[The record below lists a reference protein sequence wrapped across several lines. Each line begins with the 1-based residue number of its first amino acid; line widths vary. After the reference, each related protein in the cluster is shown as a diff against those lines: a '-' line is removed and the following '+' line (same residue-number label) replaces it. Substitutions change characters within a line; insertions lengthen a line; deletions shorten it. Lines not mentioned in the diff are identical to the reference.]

1 MLTLKWAKKHSP
13 HFRMNQSVTLTLCV
27 PREHRALKR
36 LEDFSI
42 SFCPQGGK
50 TVGRWGTLQRP
61 FFCGY
66 QRQLQQSHWN
76 QNYNVLIR
84 MSPHLQK
91 AKSFEAFWLSKKKK
105 KQPILIPQI
114 LNICTVSPWKS
125 PFFFFISGAE
135 VDQKGKQNEEILK
148 NMCTVRSPAKHHDG
162 FVPSPSQSQYSS
174 FGRWLSTI

>member
-105 KQPILIPQI
+105 KTTDPYTPDTKHMYSFSMEESIFLLYIW
-114 LNICTVSPWKS
+114 SRSWS
-125 PFFFFISGAE
+125 
-135 VDQKGKQNEEILK
+135 KGKAEW
-148 NMCTVRSPAKHHDG
+148 RDS
-162 FVPSPSQSQYSS
+162 
-174 FGRWLSTI
+174 